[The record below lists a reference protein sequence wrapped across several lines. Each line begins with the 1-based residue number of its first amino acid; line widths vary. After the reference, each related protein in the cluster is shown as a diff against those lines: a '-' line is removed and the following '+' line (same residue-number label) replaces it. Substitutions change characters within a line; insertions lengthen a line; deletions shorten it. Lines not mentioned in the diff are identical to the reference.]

1 MQKIYYFIIL
11 LLIFIKCNCYNNIK
25 GGNNN
30 YPKNYKLLNY
40 KDKIVN
46 NIKII
51 SRYDIYINNNKTIV
65 CKIINNTKLGVKL
78 KKSIQTDDNFNIYK
92 NILEN
97 AHKKSYNHTI
107 PVFDIERNGSYKS
120 KYINGYRI
128 DKLNKNI
135 NKKLLKKIIKQI
147 NILKR
152 DLYNNEKI
160 LSGDWALHNLIYSI
174 EDDKIYNID
183 IEGFYTYQKIP
194 DWISIDMF
202 NYAIDDLLDNL

>member
-1 MQKIYYFIIL
+1 MRKLYCFIIL
-11 LLIFIKCNCYNNIK
+11 TLIFLNFYSYNKFK
-25 GGNNN
+25 GGSN
-30 YPKNYKLLNY
+30 YPKNYKLLKYEN
-40 KDKIVN
+40 KIVN
-46 NIKII
+46 NIKVI
-51 SRYDIYINNNKTIV
+51 SRYDIYVNNNKKIV
-65 CKIINNTKLGVKL
+65 YKIINNTKLGVKL

-128 DKLNKNI
+128 DKLNKSI
-135 NKKLLKKIIKQI
+135 NKNLLKKIIKQI
-147 NILKR
+147 NILKK
-152 DLYNNEKI
+152 DLHNNEKI

-194 DWISIDMF
+194 EWISIDMF
-202 NYAIDDLLDNL
+202 NYAIDDLLNNL

>member
-65 CKIINNTKLGVKL
+65 YKIINNTKLGVKL
-78 KKSIQTDDNFNIYK
+78 KKSIQTDNDFNIYK

-152 DLYNNEKI
+152 DLYNNQNL

-194 DWISIDMF
+194 EWISIDMF
-202 NYAIDDLLDNL
+202 NYAIDDLLNNF

>member
-11 LLIFIKCNCYNNIK
+11 ILIFLICNCCSKIR

-30 YPKNYKLLNY
+30 CPKNYKLLNY

-51 SRYDIYINNNKTIV
+51 SRYDIYINKNKTIV
-65 CKIINNTKLGVKL
+65 YKIINNTKLGIKL
-78 KKSIQTDDNFNIYK
+78 KKSIQTDNAFNVYK

-120 KYINGYRI
+120 RYITGYRI

-135 NKKLLKKIIKQI
+135 NKQLLKKIIKQI

-152 DLYNNEKI
+152 DLYNNQNL

-194 DWISIDMF
+194 EWISIDMF
-202 NYAIDDLLDNL
+202 NYAIDDLLNNL

>member
-1 MQKIYYFIIL
+1 MQKIYYF
-11 LLIFIKCNCYNNIK
+11 LIFILIFLKFNCYNKIR

-30 YPKNYKLLNY
+30 CPKNYKLLNY
-40 KDKIVN
+40 EDKIVN
-46 NIKII
+46 DIKII
-51 SRYDIYINNNKTIV
+51 SRYDIYINKNQTIV
-65 CKIINNTKLGVKL
+65 YKIINNTKLGVKL
-78 KKSIQTDDNFNIYK
+78 KKSIQTDNDFNIYK

-128 DKLNKNI
+128 DKLNKSI
-135 NKKLLKKIIKQI
+135 NKNLLKKIIFQI
-147 NILKR
+147 NILKK

-174 EDDKIYNID
+174 EDDKIYNVD

-194 DWISIDMF
+194 EWVSIDMF
-202 NYAIDDLLDNL
+202 NYAIDDLLNNL

>member
-1 MQKIYYFIIL
+1 MINICIL
-11 LLIFIKCNCYNNIK
+11 GILLIFIYLQCRTEIK
-25 GGNNN
+25 GGNIKC
-30 YPKNYKLLNY
+30 PINYKLLKNTN
-40 KDKIVN
+40 KFVN

-51 SRYDIYINNNKTIV
+51 SRFNIYINNDNTIIY
-65 CKIINNTKLGVKL
+65 KIINNTKLGIKL
-78 KKSIQTDDNFNIYK
+78 KNSINNDKEFNIYK
-92 NILEN
+92 DILLN
-97 AHKKSYNHTI
+97 SYKKSYNHTI

-147 NILKR
+147 NILKK
-152 DLYNNEKI
+152 DLHNNEKI

-194 DWISIDMF
+194 EWISIDMF
-202 NYAIDDLLDNL
+202 NYLLDEILNNI

>member
-1 MQKIYYFIIL
+1 MKNIYIL
-11 LLIFIKCNCYNNIK
+11 GILLIFIYLKYNTKII
-25 GGNNN
+25 GGKIEC
-30 YPKNYKLLNY
+30 PVKYKLLKNT
-40 KDKIVN
+40 DKFFD

-51 SRYDIYINNNKTIV
+51 SRFNIYINNDNTIV
-65 CKIINNTKLGVKL
+65 YKVINNTKLGIKL

-92 NILEN
+92 KILEN

-120 KYINGYRI
+120 KYIDGYRI
-128 DKLNKNI
+128 DKLNKSI
-135 NKKLLKKIIKQI
+135 NKNLLKKIIKQI
-147 NILKR
+147 NILKK
-152 DLYNNEKI
+152 DLHNNEKI

-174 EDDKIYNID
+174 EDDKIYNVD

-194 DWISIDMF
+194 EWITMDLF